1 MASNADPGHMTLSL
15 PQTEMVVAGIIIL
28 SCGWCKKK
36 LGPDS
41 TKWTLNLCSDLLLSN
56 KPSHNLQRQKPRT
69 IMVIGLLAIAAIPT
83 VTGVGNAVSAQKR
96 QNESMS
102 KEQEKFHLT
111 YMLRQNGKI
120 EEVGQ
125 GVLVDK
131 KVSFYS
137 LPDCHY
143 KTDYPQ
149 DVSQP
154 LRRTS
159 SRLQIPRV
167 VFQVPK

>member
-1 MASNADPGHMTLSL
+1 
-15 PQTEMVVAGIIIL
+15 
-28 SCGWCKKK
+28 
-36 LGPDS
+36 
-41 TKWTLNLCSDLLLSN
+41 
-56 KPSHNLQRQKPRT
+56 
-69 IMVIGLLAIAAIPT
+69 MVIGLLAIAAIPT

-111 YMLRQNGKI
+111 FMLRQNGKI

-137 LPDCHY
+137 LPTVTTKLIFDERCTSTSQTHQF
-143 KTDYPQ
+143 KATD
-149 DVSQP
+149 
-154 LRRTS
+154 
-159 SRLQIPRV
+159 
-167 VFQVPK
+167 F

>member
-1 MASNADPGHMTLSL
+1 
-15 PQTEMVVAGIIIL
+15 
-28 SCGWCKKK
+28 
-36 LGPDS
+36 
-41 TKWTLNLCSDLLLSN
+41 
-56 KPSHNLQRQKPRT
+56 
-69 IMVIGLLAIAAIPT
+69 MVIGLLAIAAIPT

-111 YMLRQNGKI
+111 FMLRQNGKI

-131 KVSFYS
+131 KVSHS
-137 LPDCHY
+137 LIIIIFPLCVAILMIL
-143 KTDYPQ
+143 

-154 LRRTS
+154 FRRTS
-159 SRLQIPRV
+159 SRLQISRMV
-167 VFQVPK
+167 LQVSK

>member
-1 MASNADPGHMTLSL
+1 
-15 PQTEMVVAGIIIL
+15 
-28 SCGWCKKK
+28 
-36 LGPDS
+36 
-41 TKWTLNLCSDLLLSN
+41 
-56 KPSHNLQRQKPRT
+56 
-69 IMVIGLLAIAAIPT
+69 MVIGLLAIAAIPT

-131 KVSFYS
+131 KVSSHS
-137 LPDCHY
+137 LRASHY
-143 KTDYPQ
+143 KTDHPQ

-154 LRRTS
+154 LRCSS
-159 SRLQIPRV
+159 SRLQIPGMV
-167 VFQVPK
+167 LQVPK

>member
-1 MASNADPGHMTLSL
+1 
-15 PQTEMVVAGIIIL
+15 
-28 SCGWCKKK
+28 
-36 LGPDS
+36 
-41 TKWTLNLCSDLLLSN
+41 
-56 KPSHNLQRQKPRT
+56 
-69 IMVIGLLAIAAIPT
+69 MVIGLLAIAAIPT

-137 LPDCHY
+137 LPDSHY
-143 KTDYPQ
+143 KTDNLQ

-154 LRRTS
+154 LRRSS
-159 SRLQIPRV
+159 SRLQIPRM